1 MQVEHQ
7 EQQEHPQQKEWKWEH
22 LQELEVVKAVMVE
35 EWVQKMVE
43 SCKHQALIPL
53 SSIDHETFEISD
65 QLDQIVNASAFVAIP
80 RLS

>member
-7 EQQEHPQQKEWKWEH
+7 EQQKHPQQKERNWKH
-22 LQELEVVKAVMVE
+22 PQELEVVNAVMVE

-43 SCKHQALIPL
+43 SCKRQALIPL
-53 SSIDHETFEISD
+53 SSTDHENPEISY
-65 QLDQIVNASAFVAIP
+65 QLDQTADASTFVAVP

>member
-7 EQQEHPQQKEWKWEH
+7 EQQKHPQQKEWKWEH
-22 LQELEVVKAVMVE
+22 PQELHVE

-43 SCKHQALIPL
+43 SCKRQVLIRL
-53 SSIDHETFEISD
+53 SSIDHENLEISY
-65 QLDQIVNASAFVAIP
+65 QLDQIADASAFVAIL